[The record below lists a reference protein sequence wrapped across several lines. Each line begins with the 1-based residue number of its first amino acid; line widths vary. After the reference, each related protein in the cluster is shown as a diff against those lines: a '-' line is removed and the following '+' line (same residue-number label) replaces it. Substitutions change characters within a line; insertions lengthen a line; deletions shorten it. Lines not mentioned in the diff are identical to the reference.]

1 MSTQKCIY
9 YSLFALLRGSF
20 TYNVG
25 VNNEQIKTAIKE
37 KGYTIKAF
45 AEILGVAY
53 GTLRLALAGSQP
65 LTEQLRRH
73 IMLALQVT
81 PAGDSHRVPVDIPL
95 SLPVEIWQA
104 IDKAASGQGISSEQY
119 TAELVQRLAKDI
131 SAGLIQ
137 SRTGK
142 GI

>member
-1 MSTQKCIY
+1 MSIQNCIKTT
-9 YSLFALLRGSF
+9 LFPLQRESML
-20 TYNVG
+20 YNEG
-25 VNNEQIKTAIKE
+25 VNIEEIKIAIKK
-37 KGYTIKAF
+37 KGYTVKAF
-45 AEILGVAY
+45 AEVLGVAY
-53 GTLRLALAGSQP
+53 GTLRHILAGRQS

-73 IMLALQVT
+73 IMLALQST
-81 PAGDSHRVPVDIPL
+81 PAGDSHRLPVDIPL
-95 SLPVEIWQA
+95 SLPEEIWQA

-142 GI
+142 A

>member
-1 MSTQKCIY
+1 M
-9 YSLFALLRGSF
+9 R
-20 TYNVG
+20 YNAG
-25 VNNEQIKTAIKE
+25 VNNEQIKAAIKA

-53 GTLRLALAGSQP
+53 TTLRLALAGSKP

-73 IMLALQVT
+73 IMLALQST
-81 PAGDSHRVPVDIPL
+81 PAGDSHRVPVELPL
-95 SLPVEIWQA
+95 SLPGEIWQA
-104 IDKAASGQGISSEQY
+104 IDKAATAQGISSEQY

-131 SAGLIQ
+131 TAGLVQ

-142 GI
+142 A